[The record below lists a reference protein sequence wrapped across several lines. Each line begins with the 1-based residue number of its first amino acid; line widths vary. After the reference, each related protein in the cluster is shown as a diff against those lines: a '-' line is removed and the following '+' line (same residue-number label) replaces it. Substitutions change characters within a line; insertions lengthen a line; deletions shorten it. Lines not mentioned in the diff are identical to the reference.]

1 MDSNVEM
8 KLVTEN
14 GPDDS
19 WESPE
24 IRKLDPF
31 VWSDDSR
38 LKTVKAEGNRLHG
51 TGVLAKAIGW
61 RFGLAKLAQ
70 GYIALSPYG
79 GPRDMRRNTFW
90 ETSVGKLVRVY
101 NEVKRLYV
109 EDPSLRGKIIL
120 TEFNGFTTMEAG
132 VLVYRTFQQRWQDL
146 VMAPGRDV
154 MTTGEE
160 DDGVYVSSG
169 NLFAAPTI
177 ACLVAYWRG
186 LLGIK
191 NGWDEELKKPANVK
205 KLLMYMHRPL
215 FPGNRVDGLDESKV
229 GANKNKPKGRDL
241 VPSATPSPFRRAQQM
256 SPAPRNLQDAVPSA
270 PVSIAA
276 RPPQRTHRPPCHRPL

>member
-132 VLVYRTFQQRWQDL
+132 VLVYRTFQQRWRKFL
-146 VMAPGRDV
+146 HFPS
-154 MTTGEE
+154 
-160 DDGVYVSSG
+160 YCCS
-169 NLFAAPTI
+169 
-177 ACLVAYWRG
+177 
-186 LLGIK
+186 
-191 NGWDEELKKPANVK
+191 
-205 KLLMYMHRPL
+205 MH
-215 FPGNRVDGLDESKV
+215 D
-229 GANKNKPKGRDL
+229 
-241 VPSATPSPFRRAQQM
+241 
-256 SPAPRNLQDAVPSA
+256 
-270 PVSIAA
+270 
-276 RPPQRTHRPPCHRPL
+276 